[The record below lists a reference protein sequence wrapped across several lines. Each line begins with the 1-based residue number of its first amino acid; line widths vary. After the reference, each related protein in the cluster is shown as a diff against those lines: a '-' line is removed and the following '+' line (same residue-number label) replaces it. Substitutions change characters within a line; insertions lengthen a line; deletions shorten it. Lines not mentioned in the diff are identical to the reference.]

1 MMALEESENIATFLQ
16 YNSLIAIQ
24 LYRIFHIIWD
34 TSFLDNWKAHHIFI
48 IYIHDCIMQTLM
60 TLLKE
65 KFFIHLWMWLIECI
79 IWLIIDE
86 IIGPF
91 EEFPWTEKT
100 HS

>member
-16 YNSLIAIQ
+16 YNSLIAFQ
-24 LYRIFHIIWD
+24 LYRVFHIIWD

-65 KFFIHLWMWLIECI
+65 KFLFIYEC
-79 IWLIIDE
+79 D
-86 IIGPF
+86 
-91 EEFPWTEKT
+91 
-100 HS
+100 